1 MKIFRLI
8 FKELMTPSNQVGP
21 AAFAYMRSAEGVW
34 HIIAG
39 NAAISLLMLA
49 VVYFGLALPY
59 LIGVLI
65 IGSLY
70 SIKEYM
76 DLKNG
81 GRKNDSFEDVFMVVL
96 GAILHNIPFFS
107 VIVLLVGMLTFLL
120 HMIF

>member
-1 MKIFRLI
+1 
-8 FKELMTPSNQVGP
+8 MTPSNQVGP

>member
-8 FKELMTPSNQVGP
+8 IKELMTPSNQIGP

-39 NAAISLLMLA
+39 NSAISILMFLFSS
-49 VVYFGLALPY
+49 FGLIIPY

-65 IGSLY
+65 VGALY

-76 DLKNG
+76 DLRNG
-81 GRKNDSFEDVFMVVL
+81 GRKNDSFEDIFMVVF
-96 GAILHNIPFFS
+96 GAILHNVPFFS
-107 VIVLLVGMLTFLL
+107 TIVLVTGLIVFIL
-120 HMIF
+120 HMKF